1 MFPARIL
8 PPGTGGKKFLLLVA
22 GTASGSAGSG
32 LFSRFLG
39 SAAGSRSFSG
49 LFGCAASCGSLS
61 RLLGSA
67 ACSSA
72 GSRLFFRL
80 LGSAAGCGS
89 LDGFVGSAASGGR
102 SFLFLFLLT
111 PSEQVGKCHC
121 DILLRFRQSLF
132 VSAIS
137 IIRMIFVC
145 TSTHFFVSI
154 YALFCKYLF
163 RGRFATFSRL
173 FCDTS

>member
-67 ACSSA
+67 ACS
-72 GSRLFFRL
+72 
-80 LGSAAGCGS
+80 GS
-89 LDGFVGSAASGGR
+89 LGGLVRSAASSGCFSRLVSRTAGRGSLGGLISR
-102 SFLFLFLLT
+102 TASGGGSLLFLFFLT
-111 PSEQVGKCHC
+111 PSEQIGKCHC

-132 VSAIS
+132 CLCNSNYTDDF
-137 IIRMIFVC
+137 RL
-145 TSTHFFVSI
+145 HK
-154 YALFCKYLF
+154 YALFCKYI
-163 RGRFATFSRL
+163 RTFL
-173 FCDTS
+173 